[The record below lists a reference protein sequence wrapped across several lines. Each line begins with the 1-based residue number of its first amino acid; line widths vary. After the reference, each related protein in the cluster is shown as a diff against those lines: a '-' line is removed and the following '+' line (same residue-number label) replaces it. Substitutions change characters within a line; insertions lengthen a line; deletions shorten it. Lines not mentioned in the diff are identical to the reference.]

1 MKQPA
6 PASQRVPQLATPVL
20 VVALWLVWSTAFV
33 AIKVGLRHS
42 DPATFTLIR
51 VGTALAALL
60 VVVLVQRGLGRLRD
74 RRLHMFGLTLGAV
87 NVVGFLVFQNLG
99 LTEAPVGV
107 GAVLIYTM
115 PFWVA
120 LGAWQFLSERLTAL
134 QVVGMVT
141 GWLGVVIVVA
151 GELDLGA
158 TPVYAVV
165 FLLLSALC
173 WAIGTVLFKRVPS
186 DIGLFDLLLVM
197 NAYAVVPIV
206 ALAVAAPGHLDWG
219 WTLAV
224 TGLWAGAGASVGGL
238 GLQFAL
244 LRRGKAGVVS
254 TWIFA
259 VPVLAAALGVLFLD
273 ETAHFALLLGG
284 MAVAAGIY
292 VVNRFGESKSADQGP
307 TDVRE

>member
-1 MKQPA
+1 MTQIA
-6 PASQRVPQLATPVL
+6 PVRRRVPLLATPVL
-20 VVALWLVWSTAFV
+20 VVALWLVWSTAFI
-33 AIKVGLRHS
+33 AIKVGLRYA

-51 VGTALAALL
+51 VGTALVALL
-60 VVVLVQRGLGRLRD
+60 AVVVAQRGLRRLRD
-74 RRLHMFGLTLGAV
+74 PRLHWFGLSLGAA

-99 LTEAPVGV
+99 LADAPVGV

-120 LGAWQFLSERLTAL
+120 LGAWMFLSERLTAV
-134 QVVGMVT
+134 QVAGMAA

-151 GELDLGA
+151 GELDLGG
-158 TPVYAVV
+158 TPVHAVV
-165 FLLLSALC
+165 FLLLSALS
-173 WAIGTVLFKRVPS
+173 WAIGTVLFKRVPT
-186 DIGLFDLLLVM
+186 DISLFDLLLVM
-197 NAYAVVPIV
+197 NGYALVPIA
-206 ALAVAAPGHLDWG
+206 ALAVASPGHLHWG
-219 WTLAV
+219 STLVV

-273 ETAHFALLLGG
+273 ETAHLALLLGG
-284 MAVAAGIY
+284 LAVAVGIY
-292 VVNRFGESKSADQGP
+292 LVNRSGESQ
-307 TDVRE
+307 RR

>member
-1 MKQPA
+1 MTQLA
-6 PASQRVPQLATPVL
+6 PARHPVPLLATPVL

-51 VGTALAALL
+51 VGTALVALL
-60 VVVLVQRGLGRLRD
+60 AVVGAQRRVRRLRD
-74 RRLHMFGLTLGAV
+74 PRLHRFGLPLGAV

-99 LTEAPVGV
+99 LADAPVGV
-107 GAVLIYTM
+107 AAVLIYTM

-120 LGAWQFLSERLTAL
+120 LGARLFLAERLTAV
-134 QVVGMVT
+134 QVAGMAA

-151 GELDLGA
+151 GELDLGG
-158 TPVYAVV
+158 TPVHAVV
-165 FLLLSALC
+165 FLLLSALS
-173 WAIGTVLFKRVPS
+173 WAIGTVLFKRVPT
-186 DIGLFDLLLVM
+186 DIALLDLLLVM
-197 NAYAVVPIV
+197 NGYAVVPIA
-206 ALAVAAPGHLDWG
+206 ALALAASGHPDWNPV
-219 WTLAV
+219 LVV

-244 LRRGKAGVVS
+244 LRRGKAAVVS

-273 ETAHFALLLGG
+273 ETAHLALLLGG
-284 MAVAAGIY
+284 LAVAAGIY
-292 VVNRFGESKSADQGP
+292 LVNRSSESEE
-307 TDVRE
+307 R

>member
-1 MKQPA
+1 MTQTA
-6 PASQRVPQLATPVL
+6 PARHRVLLTTPAL

-51 VGTALAALL
+51 VGTALVALL
-60 VVVLVQRGLGRLRD
+60 VVVVAQRGLRRLRD
-74 RRLHMFGLTLGAV
+74 GRLHRFGLPLGAV

-99 LTEAPVGV
+99 LADAPVGV

-120 LGAWQFLSERLTAL
+120 LGAWLFLAERLTGVQLA
-134 QVVGMVT
+134 GMAA

-151 GELDLGA
+151 GELDFGG
-158 TPVYAVV
+158 TPIHAVV
-165 FLLLSALC
+165 FLLLSALS
-173 WAIGTVLFKRVPS
+173 WAIGTVLFKRVPT
-186 DIGLFDLLLVM
+186 DVGLFDLLLVM
-197 NAYAVVPIV
+197 NLYALVPIA

-219 WTLAV
+219 PTLAV
-224 TGLWAGAGASVGGL
+224 AGLWAGAGASVGGL

-259 VPVLAAALGVLFLD
+259 VPVLAAALGVVFLD
-273 ETAHFALLLGG
+273 ETAHLALLLGG
-284 MAVAAGIY
+284 VAVAAGIY
-292 VVNRFGESKSADQGP
+292 FVNRSGEP
-307 TDVRE
+307 